1 MEISRSFF
9 RIWKSRAGPAWGGRR
24 CGAKERSPTKR
35 FEQELVR
42 GWLHEPEAASGR
54 GLVITHGAGSN
65 CESPLLR
72 AVAEAFAGAGY
83 YVLRCDLPYRQLR
96 AKGPPFPGM
105 AARDRE
111 GLRRAVEAMREIA
124 AGRVILG
131 GHSYGG
137 RQASMLAA
145 EEHGLADALLLL
157 SYPLHP
163 PRKPE
168 QLRTRHFSQ
177 LRTPALFVHGTRDPF
192 GSIEEMRE
200 AVGAIPARNQV
211 FECGKLGHEL
221 SPAIAPAI
229 LREAEC
235 FGNA

>member
-1 MEISRSFF
+1 
-9 RIWKSRAGPAWGGRR
+9 
-24 CGAKERSPTKR
+24 
-35 FEQELVR
+35 VR

-54 GLVITHGAGSN
+54 GGSGKGLVITHGAGSN

-96 AKGPPFPGM
+96 AKGPPFPGL

-111 GLRRAVEAMREIA
+111 GLRRAMEAMREIA

-145 EEHGLADALLLL
+145 EAPELADALVLL

-168 QLRTRHFSQ
+168 QLRTGHLSQ
-177 LRTPALFVHGTRDPF
+177 LRTPALFIHGTRDPF

-200 AVGAIPARNQV
+200 ALRAIPAV
-211 FECGKLGHEL
+211 HKIVEAEKLGHEL
-221 SPAIAPAI
+221 SPALAPAI
-229 LREAEC
+229 LREVEC
-235 FGNA
+235 FGNV

>member
-1 MEISRSFF
+1 M
-9 RIWKSRAGPAWGGRR
+9 
-24 CGAKERSPTKR
+24 
-35 FEQELVR
+35 R
-42 GWLHEPEAASGR
+42 GWLHEPGAASGR

-111 GLRRAVEAMREIA
+111 GLRRAAKAMREIA
-124 AGRVILG
+124 AGRMILG

-137 RQASMLAA
+137 RQATILAA
-145 EEHGLADALLLL
+145 EEPELADALLLL

-168 QLRTRHFSQ
+168 QLRTAHFSQ

-200 AVGAIPARNQV
+200 ALHTIPARNKV
-211 FECGKLGHEL
+211 VECEKLGHEL
-221 SPAIAPAI
+221 SPSIAPAI

-235 FGNA
+235 FGNV

>member
-1 MEISRSFF
+1 LI
-9 RIWKSRAGPAWGGRR
+9 
-24 CGAKERSPTKR
+24 
-35 FEQELVR
+35 R
-42 GWLHEPEAASGR
+42 GWLHEPQEPAANASGK

-83 YVLRCDLPYRQLR
+83 HVLRCDLPYRQVR
-96 AKGPPFPGM
+96 VTGPPFPGA

-111 GLRRAVEAMREIA
+111 GLQRAAEAMREITPDF
-124 AGRVILG
+124 VILG

-137 RQASMLAA
+137 RQATLLAA
-145 EEHGLADALLLL
+145 ETPSIADALLLL

-163 PRKPE
+163 PRKAE
-168 QLRTRHFSQ
+168 QLRTQHFPR

-192 GSIEEMRE
+192 GSIEEMP
-200 AVGAIPARNQV
+200 AALAAIPARHQLIAI
-211 FECGKLGHEL
+211 EKAGHEL
-221 SPAIAPAI
+221 GAAAVAVI

-235 FGNA
+235 FANA

>member
-1 MEISRSFF
+1 
-9 RIWKSRAGPAWGGRR
+9 
-24 CGAKERSPTKR
+24 
-35 FEQELVR
+35 VR
-42 GWLHEPEAASGR
+42 GWLHEPETALGR

-72 AVAEAFAGAGY
+72 AVAEAFAGSGF

-96 AKGPPFPGM
+96 AKGPPFPAM

-111 GLRRAVEAMREIA
+111 GLQRAMEAMREIA

-137 RQASMLAA
+137 RQASMLASEDPA
-145 EEHGLADALLLL
+145 LADALLLM

-168 QLRTRHFSQ
+168 QLRTAHFSQ

-200 AVGAIPARNQV
+200 ALRSIPAVNKIV
-211 FECGKLGHEL
+211 EAEKLGHEL
-221 SPAIAPAI
+221 SPGIAAAI

-235 FGNA
+235 FENA